1 MLIAKRSK
9 TGGTPYQLRNML
21 MPLNRGGE
29 FAGLGVAR
37 LGVDWWLG
45 ARIGA
50 FIIMGIDLGKDVYSA
65 ITGAAQQAGVKP
77 GDLSSGNISD
87 MAKQIANSGVDPQG
101 RSAAQWEA
109 LLTSQLGTG
118 AAPLPVAP
126 IGTCPMGYY
135 RDPATGACIP
145 LQKAGFLED
154 MSTGGWIALGAGALV
169 LAKVLKLI

>member
-1 MLIAKRSK
+1 MLIAKRSE
-9 TGGTPYQLRNML
+9 TGGTPYKLRNML

-45 ARIGA
+45 ARLGA
-50 FIIMGIDLGKDVYSA
+50 FIILGIDLGKDIYSA
-65 ITGAAQQAGVKP
+65 IKGGAEQAGVKP

-87 MAKQIANSGVDPQG
+87 VAKQIANSGVDPQG
-101 RSAAQWEA
+101 RSAAQWEG

-118 AAPLPVAP
+118 APVMTPAIQP
-126 IGTCPMGYY
+126 CPVGYY

-145 LQKAGFLED
+145 LQKAGLFED
-154 MSTGGWIALGAGALV
+154 MSTGAWIALGAGALV